1 MRSNAALHYLDNAA
15 TTMVDPAVADA
26 IHTALLNQW
35 ANPSSLYEPA
45 VLAQMALGS
54 ARGKVAANP
63 WLHGEGTVFYFGR
76 YRGATTLR
84 YWARFAPRRS
94 WGDTIV
100 VSGFEHPSVQ
110 NPIRALGKAG
120 MRVVEVNPGPDGRL
134 AVDELVAAVDSRTA
148 LCCCMAVNNETGAR
162 QDIARLAAGVK
173 AKNNRTAVHVD
184 AVQAWLRMR
193 INLKAWPGVDSLV
206 VSGHKV
212 HAPKGIGALYLRAG
226 YHWTPPILGG
236 GQENGVRPGTENT
249 PYAIGLAAAAEA
261 GARDAFGPQR
271 RNPRPQTRACAPGW
285 HPFPV

>member
-1 MRSNAALHYLDNAA
+1 MQSTPLCSTSGPTPQASMNRLCSHRWRLAA
-15 TTMVDPAVADA
+15 P
-26 IHTALLNQW
+26 
-35 ANPSSLYEPA
+35 
-45 VLAQMALGS
+45 G
-54 ARGKVAANP
+54 GKVAAT
-63 WLHGEGTVFYFGR
+63 LGCTAKELYFTSGGTEGNNLAILGR
-76 YRGATTLR
+76 GLRRGAAGGIRSSFRVLNTRAFKTR
-84 YWARFAPRRS
+84 SARWEKPVC
-94 WGDTIV
+94 G
-100 VSGFEHPSVQ
+100 
-110 NPIRALGKAG
+110 
-120 MRVVEVNPGPDGRL
+120 VVEVNPGPDGRL

-193 INLKAWPGVDSLV
+193 INLKTWPGVDSLV

-236 GQENGVRPGTENT
+236 GQGKRRAPRHRKHTLRDRPGPRRPKPAPGRFRPTT
-249 PYAIGLAAAAEA
+249 PQSA
-261 GARDAFGPQR
+261 PS
-271 RNPRPQTRACAPGW
+271 TRVCAPGW